1 MSSLTEASIHD
12 WDVDKMIFWLTKEG
26 LRDCIGPF
34 SSKKINGLTFLNLSE
49 FDIKTFQISQES
61 KRFILLYKVIQ
72 SFSLFFLY
80 FNRKLT
86 KVLKRIKGKKRHG
99 HRSFE
104 DEPREMREQKRPSA
118 IPTHID
124 HHDEGDEGWGSDFDS
139 EDDEYHE
146 DVDSD
151 SGSGGE
157 YIEPEGDDVFSHHGD
172 ESNNK
177 VVPNVPLG
185 LVAQLRAGLNGSIA
199 RKPYNSPAHGQSPV
213 QTPPVDEE
221 IYDIPPEEEEVYE
234 EPSDDSGSGIVVRPM
249 SKAKLIRCPSEASGE
264 YIDARVSLQY
274 SKNPRRGER
283 LPPFFLP
290 ITPCS
295 HRVRYAKTTGTSQE
309 IYDEVPEDDQPGCS
323 QVIEEYEPYPQ
334 NEQPGN
340 SHVVEEYEPF
350 EPPIDSRHLF
360 IQSEVKPKP
369 IVTRSHAFSRALRQP
384 HVITSTLPARL
395 PPREKGWKPLR
406 KSSVTEKAAKPL
418 PKEPVK
424 PAKPMPAPN
433 KPHISPKP
441 GPQKAASVKKTPEQ
455 QPRASRLYPGPNS
468 TGPIKS
474 PAARGLSSHVLSP
487 PSPKPVNSQRTPP
500 TAPAKNEENNNITNN
515 NTPPSRISMLERP
528 TSAAEDSPPPPP
540 PPRPGSKTA
549 ANKVCL
555 MVVMLQSTT
564 YHAHE
569 PTSPPKGLRPLPS
582 QPKSPVDQLKTSPWF
597 HGPLDKKIA
606 EDALKS
612 FSKDGAFIVRNS
624 SRDANNYSMSLYLRG
639 SVRHLR
645 IPRTK
650 EKFVLGDSGKVQ
662 FDTIMELVD
671 YYSQHQ
677 VDLKTGGS
685 TTLTAACP
693 RK

>member
-1 MSSLTEASIHD
+1 MNRARLHRLFGPSLR
-12 WDVDKMIFWLTKEG
+12 VRLREG

-61 KRFILLYKVIQ
+61 K
-72 SFSLFFLY
+72 
-80 FNRKLT
+80 RKLT

-264 YIDARVSLQY
+264 YIDARPPTCSDEDIGPNPPPPARPPKPS
-274 SKNPRRGER
+274 SKVIKPPPMRQPPPPRE
-283 LPPFFLP
+283 P
-290 ITPCS
+290 
-295 HRVRYAKTTGTSQE
+295 E

-350 EPPIDSRHLF
+350 EPPIGSSYADQETYEIPQNESQETYE
-360 IQSEVKPKP
+360 IPE
-369 IVTRSHAFSRALRQP
+369 QP
-384 HVITSTLPARL
+384 GQPEPETYEIPEPEPALPARL

-441 GPQKAASVKKTPEQ
+441 GPQKATSVKKTPDQ
-455 QPRASRLYPGPNS
+455 QPRASRLYPSPNS

-500 TAPAKNEENNNITNN
+500 AAPAKNEENNNITNN
-515 NTPPSRISMLERP
+515 NTQSSRISKLERP
-528 TSAAEDSPPPPP
+528 TSTAEDSPPPPP

-549 ANKVCL
+549 ANKPL
-555 MVVMLQSTT
+555 PAKPPRLSDSSKPD
-564 YHAHE
+564 E

>member
-61 KRFILLYKVIQ
+61 KR
-72 SFSLFFLY
+72 
-80 FNRKLT
+80 KLT
-86 KVLKRIKGKKRHG
+86 KVLKRIKGKKRHSN
-99 HRSFE
+99 RSFE

-139 EDDEYHE
+139 EDDEDHE

-172 ESNNK
+172 ESHNK
-177 VVPNVPLG
+177 EVPNFPLG
-185 LVAQLRAGLNGSIA
+185 LVAQLRAGLNGSIS
-199 RKPYNSPAHGQSPV
+199 RQSFNSPAHGQSPT

-249 SKAKLIRCPSEASGE
+249 SKSKLIRCPSETSGE
-264 YIDARVSLQY
+264 YIDARPPTCSDEDIGP
-274 SKNPRRGER
+274 SP
-283 LPPFFLP
+283 LPPARP
-290 ITPCS
+290 PKPGPKVIKPPPM
-295 HRVRYAKTTGTSQE
+295 RQPPPPREPE

-350 EPPIDSRHLF
+350 EPPIGSSYADQETYEIPQNESQETYE
-360 IQSEVKPKP
+360 IPEQSG
-369 IVTRSHAFSRALRQP
+369 QP
-384 HVITSTLPARL
+384 EPETYEIPEPEPALPAR
-395 PPREKGWKPLR
+395 PPQREKRWNPLR
-406 KSSVTEKAAKPL
+406 KLSFTEKAAKPL

-441 GPQKAASVKKTPEQ
+441 GAQKAASVEKTPEQ
-455 QPRASRLYPGPNS
+455 QPRGSRLYPSPNS
-468 TGPIKS
+468 TGPIKP
-474 PAARGLSSHVLSP
+474 PAARGPSSHVPSP
-487 PSPKPVNSQRTPP
+487 PSPKPVNSQHTPP
-500 TAPAKNEENNNITNN
+500 TAPAKKEENNNITNN
-515 NTPPSRISMLERP
+515 RISMLGRPAP

-540 PPRPGSKTA
+540 PPRPASKTA
-549 ANKVCL
+549 ANKPPPVKPSRL
-555 MVVMLQSTT
+555 SDSSKPD
-564 YHAHE
+564 E

-624 SRDANNYSMSLYLRG
+624 SRDPNSYSMSLYLRG

-645 IPRTK
+645 IPRTM

-671 YYSQHQ
+671 YYSHHQ